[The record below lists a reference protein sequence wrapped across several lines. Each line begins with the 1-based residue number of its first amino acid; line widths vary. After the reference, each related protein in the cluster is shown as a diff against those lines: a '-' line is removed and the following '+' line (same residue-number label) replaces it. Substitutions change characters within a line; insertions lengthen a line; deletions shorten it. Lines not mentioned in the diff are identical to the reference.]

1 MLSATLLLAASTW
14 WTAYGD
20 PELNALVEKVIAK
33 NIDLQT
39 AAQRI
44 SEARAVSGESRSKW
58 LPTVNATTSAQT
70 LRGGF
75 AQGIARIP
83 QGGNAGGSFVAPF
96 ETGILQGGM
105 DMKWELDLF
114 GANRAGRAAA
124 LADVSAREQHRDDL
138 AITLAAEAARYYVEL
153 RGVEDRLAITRR
165 NLTAQRDLLALTEDR
180 TRAGLASQLDVER
193 QQTLLSTTEA
203 TVPPLEADREAH
215 LHRLAVLVDDQS
227 YRPGDRQ
234 SLTAPSVEGTFP
246 GELLQRRPDVRE
258 AEARLTAAL
267 SRLKQARTD
276 RYPKITLNGLLG
288 RQGTSLS
295 TLSFGG
301 GNFFSLGPQVQ
312 LPLFNGGRIAANI
325 AANDARVEQERLA
338 YRKEI
343 LSAFEESANALS
355 AARRQREREGKLAA
369 ALGSARRSLELAADL
384 QKAGLS
390 DFLAVLDAERAAL
403 DAEYQ
408 TSAARTLYLID
419 TVALY
424 KALAGGWPQ

>member
-1 MLSATLLLAASTW
+1 MLIATLLLAASTW

-20 PELNALVEKVIAK
+20 PELNALVEKVIAR

-44 SEARAVSGESRSKW
+44 AEARAVSGESRSKL
-58 LPTVNATTSAQT
+58 LPTVNATASAQT

-96 ETGILQGGM
+96 ETAILQGGM

-114 GANRAGRAAA
+114 GGNRAGRAAA
-124 LADVSAREQHRDDL
+124 LADVSAREQSREDL
-138 AITLAAEAARYYVEL
+138 AITVAAEAARYYVEL
-153 RGVEDRLAITRR
+153 RGVEERLAITRR
-165 NLTAQRDLLALTEDR
+165 NLTAQKDLLALTEDR

-193 QQTLLSTTEA
+193 QMTLLSITEA
-203 TVPPLEADREAH
+203 TVPPLEAEREAH
-215 LHRLAVLVDDQS
+215 LHRLAVLVDDQA

-234 SLTAPSVEGTFP
+234 NLTAPSVEGTFP

-267 SRLKQARTD
+267 ARLKQARTD

-288 RQGTSLS
+288 RQGTSFS

-301 GNFFSLGPQVQ
+301 GNFFNLGPQVQ
-312 LPLFNGGRIAANI
+312 LPLFNGGRIESNI

-355 AARRQREREGKLAA
+355 AARRQQEREGKLAA

-390 DFLAVLDAERAAL
+390 DFLTVLDAERVAL

-408 TSAARTLYLID
+408 TAAARTLYLVE